1 MVRDLRPNKGTI
13 LKSSVDYIKVLKLE
27 VQRLKQSEARQKIL
41 ESQNRRLS
49 LRVQVSRIRLTRD
62 LVRQVSCRRRV

>member
-62 LVRQVSCRRRV
+62 LVRQVSCNRRV